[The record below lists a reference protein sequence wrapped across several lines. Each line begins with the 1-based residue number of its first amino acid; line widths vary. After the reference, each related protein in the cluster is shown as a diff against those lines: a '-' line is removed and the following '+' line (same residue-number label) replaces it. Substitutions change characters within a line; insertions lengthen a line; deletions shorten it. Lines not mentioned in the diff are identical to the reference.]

1 MVQKLLRSIFKD
13 FYIFTAD
20 YSNNDV
26 AKLLGTLDD
35 LKDEIKKFDNAYSVI
50 SKFLERHKYNPTKIK
65 TVANKEV
72 IGIIW
77 SLKNKSGMEGSFA
90 LELSNGLTGSTH
102 CAIDHPNQNV
112 KTLALNRFLQEIYD
126 FMK

>member
-1 MVQKLLRSIFKD
+1 MGSLQQQHRHLL
-13 FYIFTAD
+13 
-20 YSNNDV
+20 YSLPSN
-26 AKLLGTLDD
+26 KCLFLTY
-35 LKDEIKKFDNAYSVI
+35 FDN
-50 SKFLERHKYNPTKIK
+50 YNESTKIK